1 MYMYMLVQNQKYT
14 WFKSKNGI
22 CWIIIYPAKTMIL
35 DQMIANSILR
45 MVIQDKITSHATEF
59 FFFVKVQSL
68 HRSQIYISLCIL

>member
-1 MYMYMLVQNQKYT
+1 
-14 WFKSKNGI
+14 
-22 CWIIIYPAKTMIL
+22 MIL

-59 FFFVKVQSL
+59 FFFIKVQSL